1 MLSLT
6 DKVIR
11 FISKLVLA
19 ALIVIGVVMLG
30 VSWAHIFCRYVLNDS
45 LTWSE
50 ELLKVLVVWFCLLS
64 ATFISVRREHVRIT
78 IFKQR
83 LPKRLEKFAD
93 LFVSFLMFFGSFVMC
108 VIGVKLAS
116 WAGIRKTPAL
126 RIPFAYMYASI
137 YVSFGIMALYE
148 LRNFLVDLLKPG
160 SPPAIVDAAPSI
172 EELAALAEAEEK
184 RVAGEV

>member
-1 MLSLT
+1 MLDFS

-11 FISKLVLA
+11 FVSNLVLA
-19 ALIVIGVVMLG
+19 VLIVLGFVMLG

-83 LPKRLEKFAD
+83 LPQKLEALSD
-93 LFVSFLMFFGSFVMC
+93 LAVSFLMLFGSLLMC
-108 VIGVKLAS
+108 YIGIRLSS
-116 WAGIRKTPAL
+116 WAGMRKTPAL

-137 YVSFGIMALYE
+137 YVSFGIMTLYE
-148 LRNFLVDLLKPG
+148 LRNFLADIFAPG
-160 SPPAIVDAAPSI
+160 HPPAIVDSAPTLDDMVAQA
-172 EELAALAEAEEK
+172 ELQEQNMT
-184 RVAGEV
+184 GNM